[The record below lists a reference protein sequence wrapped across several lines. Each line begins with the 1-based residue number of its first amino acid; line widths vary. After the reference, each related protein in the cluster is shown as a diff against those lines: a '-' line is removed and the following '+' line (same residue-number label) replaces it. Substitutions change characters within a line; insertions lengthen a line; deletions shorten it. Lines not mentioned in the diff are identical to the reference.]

1 MRQLRILALFVW
13 LSLVTLPSLSYAA
26 ADNALCMAS
35 VSGIIN
41 PAVADYLQRS
51 VIQAERQACQGLVIK
66 LNTPGGLTSSTWQ
79 IGETLL
85 NAKLPVIVYVTP
97 QGANA
102 GSAGVFITYAAH
114 IAAMSP
120 NTNIGA
126 AHPVDGS
133 GSDIDGDLRDKITN
147 DAVARITTWAKSH
160 GRDPEWAEQAVRQ
173 SVSIGSS
180 EALERG
186 VINLVAQDDADLLRQ
201 LNGRQVNLA
210 NGTQV
215 TLQTQASAFQAI
227 EMTWLERLL
236 HFLGDPTIATMLISL
251 GSLGIY
257 FEAANPG
264 LGVGGFLGLI
274 SICLGLYGLSV
285 LPLNTVGV
293 VLLILAF
300 VLFAIDIFATAH
312 GALTV
317 GGLAS
322 FVIGALLL
330 VDPAEAPGIIVS
342 RALITGLSVGLALI
356 IGLSLWIMRR
366 SKLVGRGAGSE
377 RLIGTIAKVRSA
389 VAPEGTV
396 FVDGALWQARSDDAL
411 TVGDQ
416 AEIVGL
422 EGLTLIVRR
431 VAHSGR

>member
-13 LSLVTLPSLSYAA
+13 LSLVTLPNLSYAA

-312 GALTV
+312 GALTI